1 MLSCVSLK
9 RDRSKIRF
17 SLPGLGKAAKSIVDG
32 RLSIL
37 RRIQFSKFKEKKRS
51 TLEQDI
57 GKPVGT
63 SEKMGQKN
71 GGNVMMQS
79 GKFLVQDLLA
89 KGAVYIHETCTGE
102 QFVRIKE

>member
-1 MLSCVSLK
+1 MIDPKYRV
-9 RDRSKIRF
+9 

-37 RRIQFSKFKEKKRS
+37 RRIQSSKFKEKKRS

-57 GKPVGT
+57 GKPDGT
-63 SEKMGQKN
+63 NDELGQRN
-71 GGNVMMQS
+71 DDNAMMQS

-102 QFVRIKE
+102 HFVRING

>member
-1 MLSCVSLK
+1 M
-9 RDRSKIRF
+9 
-17 SLPGLGKAAKSIVDG
+17 DG

-37 RRIQFSKFKEKKRS
+37 RRIQSSKFKEKKRS

-63 SEKMGQKN
+63 NEKFGQRKD
-71 GGNVMMQS
+71 GNAMMQS

-89 KGAVYIHETCTGE
+89 NGVVYVHETCTGE